1 MSLERTKVVDSI
13 IVRPQLQ
20 QVGVKTVVT
29 TTQDGEVVSRN
40 YLEVY
45 YSQGDDI
52 SQEDTL
58 VQTVIN
64 NYWST
69 L

>member
-40 YLEVY
+40 YLEAY